1 MVFCWPESVLSQHV
15 SDFCVLLFLHHTDY
29 HPGNERKI
37 VNISSSNHFKTIF
50 PLKESDIQ

>member
-37 VNISSSNHFKTIF
+37 VNISSSNHFKTTS
-50 PLKESDIQ
+50 PLKESNIQ